1 MWNPDASGARLA
13 VPDAIGS
20 LSFASVD
27 TAPERAPV
35 CLAVMALA
43 LLTLVAMAASG
54 GTPAPRDEGRAFPR
68 AETQALAQA
77 PTAIVPG
84 SASTVSEKTKQRVTN
99 AYGKLPLSF
108 VPNKGQT
115 DKSVRYYA
123 EGAGHAF
130 YFTRDKAVLS
140 FTGKDHGV
148 ALDLTPLGA
157 NRNPTLEASGRQ
169 TGKVNYLTGSEHHV
183 NLPTYGEVR
192 YRELWPGVDLVFR
205 GQGAK
210 LKYELR
216 LRPGADPRKIRLAY
230 QGADGLSIGAAGNLL
245 IHTPLGTLRDSRP
258 RSYQRIG
265 GRRVAVRSRYALKRG
280 EGGYGFGVGAHDP
293 RRPLVIDPG
302 LAYSTY
308 LGGASEDQA
317 RGIAVDGSGS
327 AYVTGMTFSSDFPT
341 TAGAFET
348 SQSGINNDAFVT
360 KLDASGSALSYST
373 YLGGA
378 NEDAGF
384 AIAVDGSGSAYV
396 TGYTSS
402 SNFPTT
408 VGAFDTSHNGENDAF
423 VTKLDASGSALS
435 YSTYL
440 GGELQ
445 DQAVGIAVD
454 GSGSAYVTGATFSSL
469 LPTTEGA
476 LDTSSNGNND
486 AFVTKLGASGALSYS
501 TYLGG
506 AGHDRGLAIAVD
518 GSGSAYVTGS
528 TSSSNFPTPPG
539 ALDTSSNGNDDAFVT
554 KLGASGSALSYST
567 YLGGASYDQAQGIA
581 VDGSGSAYVTGYTSS
596 SNFPTPPG
604 ALDTSSNGNDDA
616 FVTKLGASGSAL
628 SYSTYLGGASYD
640 QARGIA
646 VDGSGSAYV
655 TGYTSSS
662 NFPTTAGAL
671 DTSQNG
677 GDDAF
682 VTKLGASGSALSYST
697 YLGGGSYEQA
707 QGIAVDGSGSAYVTG
722 YTSSSNFPT
731 TAGALDTSQNGSYDA
746 FLSKF
751 ADGRIVVVK
760 DTQPDDPQD
769 FSFTA
774 GGGLLPSSFSLDDD
788 SNPTLSNS
796 RTFANLMP
804 ASGYSVSESVSVS
817 SGWGL
822 SSATCDDGS
831 PVTNIDVS
839 AGETV
844 TCTFVNTPFVPNAV
858 HTSLVPNF
866 RQTIDNTQC
875 QSRGGTPRLHG
886 PPLAGPSCAPPKLL
900 PGTSARMGSQG
911 VGSVD
916 IVAMPGTPGAP
927 DDADISI
934 NASVTDVRNGSA
946 SGPAYDPV
954 GAQDM
959 SLVARVRISDDF
971 NDNPSSPLNCASS
984 TSCPATVSDFTLSAP
999 VSCAPNGPGSD
1010 CSVTTTA
1017 DGLIPDFVKENK
1029 QTSVQIFRP
1038 RLRDVG
1044 ANGVFADV
1052 DDREAFMQGLY
1063 VRDVPAAPSPS
1074 YDVPQSADNIDV
1086 RFVPNYRETIDAM
1099 RCEQQ
1104 GRYPGTHGAPDLT
1117 PASPGP
1123 DLSCSPPAYVPGT
1136 NARIAAATWGGLS
1149 VIPGDANPLT
1159 GDQADVSIQV
1169 HATDVRDDN
1178 GNEYTD
1184 AVGLVEKM
1192 RISDESNCTPGP
1204 GCPGTYQ
1211 ESGTLIDFH
1220 LPAQFFCVGTAD
1232 PNVGATC
1239 SLNTTVDAVAP
1250 GVINEG
1256 KNMVLQVFRL
1266 RLSDSGQ
1273 NGVIGDSDDREFA
1286 MQGVF
1291 VP

>member
-539 ALDTSSNGNDDAFVT
+539 ALDTSSNGN
-554 KLGASGSALSYST
+554 
-567 YLGGASYDQAQGIA
+567 
-581 VDGSGSAYVTGYTSS
+581 
-596 SNFPTPPG
+596 
-604 ALDTSSNGNDDA
+604 
-616 FVTKLGASGSAL
+616 
-628 SYSTYLGGASYD
+628 
-640 QARGIA
+640 
-646 VDGSGSAYV
+646 
-655 TGYTSSS
+655 
-662 NFPTTAGAL
+662 
-671 DTSQNG
+671 
-677 GDDAF
+677 DDAF